1 MKALMKVSVLVLAA
15 AWAGAALA
23 GDMPPGNG
31 ANLMESLAVLLDLTD
46 AQKPQVESIIHAE
59 HAQMKALI
67 EQAKAAG
74 GKPDFQALHAARE
87 QISQDTLAK
96 LSGVLSPAQ
105 LKKFQTLEQMHEHGF
120 GHPHGPG
127 GAPPPPPQ

>member
-15 AWAGAALA
+15 LAAGAATA
-23 GDMPPGNG
+23 GSMPPDKNR
-31 ANLMESLAVLLDLTD
+31 MESLAVLLDLTD
-46 AQKPQVESIIHAE
+46 AQKPQVESIIQAE

-74 GKPDFQALHAARE
+74 GKPDFQALHAARQ

-105 LKKFQTLEQMHEHGF
+105 LKKFQTLQQMHEHGF
-120 GHPHGPG
+120 GHRRGAG
-127 GAPPPPPQ
+127 GPPPPAPQ